1 MSKNFSFLKFLV
13 LDGIENGGMSDAR
26 SRNFQKIVKEETDK
40 IKTKFQLFIATRS
53 IYEKLNTSDYLA
65 GDELTSNHKSLKA

>member
-1 MSKNFSFLKFLV
+1 
-13 LDGIENGGMSDAR
+13 MSDAR

-53 IYEKLNTSDYLA
+53 LYEELNDKNYLV
-65 GDELTSNHKSLKA
+65 GEELTSTNKSLKV

>member
-1 MSKNFSFLKFLV
+1 M
-13 LDGIENGGMSDAR
+13 
-26 SRNFQKIVKEETDK
+26 KEETDK